1 MIENENDISCFS
13 DLTDFVGTEYE
24 KMSEHLG
31 LKKTSD
37 KFAKFIEESL
47 LAFLKIYKK
56 PLFKKAKRE
65 LKIKEAIET
74 MPKSK
79 LWKFFHSSLW
89 SQVDFR
95 LTENKKLAEKESI
108 DNALKEMYP
117 QTREILVP
125 TIVSQLRPSQVS
137 DLSQE
142 KKQNGDED
150 YDF

>member
-1 MIENENDISCFS
+1 MVENENDIFCFS
-13 DLTDFVGTEYE
+13 DLTSFVGEEYE

-37 KFAKFIEESL
+37 KFAKFTEESL
-47 LAFLKIYKK
+47 LEFLRIYKK
-56 PLFKKAKRE
+56 PIFKKARRE

-89 SQVDFR
+89 KQVEFR
-95 LTENKKLAEKESI
+95 LEENKKIAEKEAI
-108 DNALKEMYP
+108 DNAIREMYP
-117 QTREILVP
+117 QTKEIIVP
-125 TIVSQLRPSQVS
+125 AFIKPMHPSPVS

-142 KKQNGDED
+142 KRNGNED